1 VADPRKPDEQ
11 NETVRRAPEDGEP
24 STQSS
29 IPPADDDGMKRSAE
43 SGEGDVPE
51 RDVNSDGDPLE
62 EELPSNRAQE
72 RGGP

>member
-1 VADPRKPDEQ
+1 MADPRKPEAQ
-11 NETVRRAPEDGEP
+11 NETVQRASEDGEP

-29 IPPADDDGMKRSAE
+29 IPPPDDDEMKRSAE

-51 RDVNSDGDPLE
+51 RDLPE
-62 EELPSNRAQE
+62 EPGPVEQDLPSNRAQE